1 MKTIKRRRYKSA
13 TLESINSFYH
23 KKNTIAFCFVF
34 FRASGYGEDLMKIY
48 QSLGVIVRL
57 NGSFERNN
65 VIFWDK
71 SFVTVGVS
79 QQTESST

>member
-23 KKNTIAFCFVF
+23 KKNYCCCFF
-34 FRASGYGEDLMKIY
+34 FYRVSGYGEDLMNIY
-48 QSLGVIVRL
+48 QSLGAIVRL
-57 NGSFERNN
+57 KGSFERNN

-71 SFVTVGVS
+71 RFVTVGVS
-79 QQTESST
+79 HQTESST

>member
-23 KKNTIAFCFVF
+23 KKTIVVVVF
-34 FRASGYGEDLMKIY
+34 FNRVSGYGEDLMNIY
-48 QSLGVIVRL
+48 QSLGAIVRL
-57 NGSFERNN
+57 KGSFERNN

-71 SFVTVGVS
+71 RFVTVGVS
-79 QQTESST
+79 HQTESST

>member
-23 KKNTIAFCFVF
+23 KKKLLLF
-34 FRASGYGEDLMKIY
+34 FFYRVSGYGEDLMNIY
-48 QSLGVIVRL
+48 QSLGAIVRL
-57 NGSFERNN
+57 KGSFERNN

-71 SFVTVGVS
+71 RFVTVGVS
-79 QQTESST
+79 HQTESST

>member
-23 KKNTIAFCFVF
+23 KKKTIAFCFF
-34 FRASGYGEDLMKIY
+34 FPVSGYGEDLMKIY

-71 SFVTVGVS
+71 RFVTVGVS

>member
-23 KKNTIAFCFVF
+23 KKKLLF
-34 FRASGYGEDLMKIY
+34 FFYRVSGYGEDLMNIY
-48 QSLGVIVRL
+48 QSLGAIVRL
-57 NGSFERNN
+57 KGSFERNN

-71 SFVTVGVS
+71 RFVTVGVS
-79 QQTESST
+79 HQTESST